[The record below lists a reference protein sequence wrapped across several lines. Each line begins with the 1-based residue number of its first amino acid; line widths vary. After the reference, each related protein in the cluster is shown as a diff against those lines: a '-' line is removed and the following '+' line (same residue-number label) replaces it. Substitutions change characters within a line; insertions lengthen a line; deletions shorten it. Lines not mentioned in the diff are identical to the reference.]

1 MGIGRLYFAAV
12 ADNEVFNTGV
22 HLVEDL
28 QVFNVKISQSEGE
41 FARAELEVTN
51 PREGLLLDTRKQ
63 RLFISCE
70 ESPGGPIVLLFS
82 GRITGFPLDLDDE
95 IVTLEYIAQPEG
107 WQTTQQTFLD
117 TLKVAPY
124 YNELF
129 IPVEDR
135 DLPEE
140 ILAARSTLLHWNRA
154 TGAISI
160 SDILQGSQTID
171 IGGDFFFDSL
181 NTAISDPPLRAANL
195 SIEVQWEQF
204 GVGEVNVG
212 EAVRQGFINTTGPTP
227 QINTLT
233 PNSFIQGWEGVL
245 APKGYEIIE
254 NRITPVANSLGVS
267 EDVMRS
273 APASVDGTIY
283 RTAQGFDTGGNRA
296 CTVPRVW
303 FRGKM
308 RLLATYKQKRVE
320 RFEVPLISQTQSYT
334 LAGETEENIF
344 LRLQDPVSAANG
356 SVLDPTQPSFF
367 VDLGLGQLTPHGQTV
382 FEHGLLRARARLA
395 KAMRAVEST
404 FEVALDQV
412 LSISCDHS
420 IRIEDDRLPGTE
432 VFGKVLGYQ
441 LEVDGDTGKQLAT
454 ITIGSAIGLGFDS
467 VGPLGS
473 TQFAAVVY
481 NTVNAPGTMTSA
493 IYYSDLAQNVSTPID
508 VGSMESNELYL
519 IDNVL
524 VQNSGN
530 SQNIGFAASA
540 TPDTYLE
547 ANKTRVVVDLKSMN
561 PAPVLEALV
570 TFAMQYI
577 TWPKQIDLGTTI
589 YNLTTEAGEQLTTE
603 AGDFI
608 VV

>member
-1 MGIGRLYFAAV
+1 MGIGQLYFAAV
-12 ADNEVFNTGV
+12 ADDEIFDEDV

-28 QVFNVKISQSEGE
+28 QVFNLKISQSEGE

-51 PREGLLLDTRKQ
+51 PLEGLLLDTRKQ

-70 ESPGGPIVLLFS
+70 ETPGGPIVLLFS

-107 WQTTQQTFLD
+107 WQATQETFLD

-140 ILAARSTLLHWNRA
+140 ILAARSTLLHWNRS

-160 SDILQGSQTID
+160 SDILQGSQTVD
-171 IGGDFFFDSL
+171 VGGNFFFDSL
-181 NTAISDPPLRAANL
+181 NTAISDPPLRSTNL

-204 GVGEVNVG
+204 GVGEVDVG
-212 EAVRQGFINTTGPTP
+212 EAIRQNFINTTGPTP
-227 QINTLT
+227 QINSLT
-233 PNSFIQGWEGVL
+233 PHSFIQGWQGVL
-245 APKGYEIIE
+245 APRGYELIE
-254 NRITPVANSLGVS
+254 NRITPVANSLGVT

-273 APASVDGTIY
+273 AAASVDGTVY
-283 RTAQGFDTGGNRA
+283 RTAGGLDTGGNRA

-308 RLLATYKQKRVE
+308 RLLATYKQKRTE
-320 RFEVPLISQTQSYT
+320 RFEVSLISQVQSYT
-334 LAGETEENIF
+334 LAGQTEESIF

-356 SVLDPTQPSFF
+356 AVLDPTQPSFF
-367 VDLGLGQLTPHGQTV
+367 VDLGTNQLTTHGQDAV
-382 FEHGLLRARARLA
+382 EHGFLRARARLA

-404 FEVALDQV
+404 FELALDQV
-412 LSISCDHS
+412 LNISCDHS

-432 VFGKVLGYQ
+432 VFGKVLGYI
-441 LEVDGDTGKQLAT
+441 LEIDGDTGKQVAT
-454 ITIGSAIGLGFDS
+454 VTIGSAIGLGFDS
-467 VGPLGS
+467 VGPEDS
-473 TQFAAVVY
+473 TQFAATVY
-481 NTVNAPGTMTSA
+481 DTVNDPGTMTSA
-493 IYYSDLAQNVSTPID
+493 IYYSDLVENIATPID
-508 VGSMESNELYL
+508 VAAMEADELYL

-524 VQNSGN
+524 VQNSGQ
-530 SQNIGFAASA
+530 SQNTGFAASA

-561 PAPVLEALV
+561 PSPVLEALV
-570 TFAMQYI
+570 AFTVQYV
-577 TWPKQIDLGTTI
+577 TWPKQIDLGTTL
-589 YNLTTEAGEQLTTE
+589 YNLTTEAGDQLTTE